1 MRGSVQLFDD
11 RIRVEAQLF
20 DATTGKRLWA
30 HRYQRPRAELLK
42 IQSVLMEAIVAAL
55 ALQLSESERARLVRP
70 ATTSPRA
77 YELYLRASQL
87 DEDPV
92 TMDEAERLYR
102 EAVGLDPWLAIA
114 YTNLGNIRF
123 RRQDADAAEKLY
135 RKALEIDARQ
145 PEAQYNL
152 GYVTLERGDP
162 EGSIPLFLGAIQS
175 DPKFADAYFN
185 LAMAYEQ
192 VGDSQKARPHWKNYI
207 QLEPTGTWT
216 EIAKRHL

>member
-1 MRGSVQLFDD
+1 LQRQARPGLPRSPDGRPLLEDGLLHLGRPTAD
-11 RIRVEAQLF
+11 RH
-20 DATTGKRLWA
+20 G
-30 HRYQRPRAELLK
+30 
-42 IQSVLMEAIVAAL
+42 
-55 ALQLSESERARLVRP
+55 
-70 ATTSPRA
+70 
-77 YELYLRASQL
+77 
-87 DEDPV
+87 
-92 TMDEAERLYR
+92 
-102 EAVGLDPWLAIA
+102 
-114 YTNLGNIRF
+114 RF
-123 RRQDADAAEKLY
+123 RRQDADTAEKFY

-162 EGSIPLFLGAIQS
+162 EGSIPLFLRAIQS

-192 VGDSQKARPHWKNYI
+192 VGESTKARPYWKNYI